1 MEVSQAQLLEY
12 LRSRYPS
19 ESEKSLI
26 LKCGNKIVINTDIKT
41 LYNEHADSDG
51 FLYIKIY

>member
-1 MEVSQAQLLEY
+1 MAASQAPLLEY